1 MAEESKDDVVVEYP
15 NRDKASSK
23 MTKAVVVLL
32 LLVTAVLMTIVTIGG
47 WDKLQGAKLIQV
59 AYILLFLLCAFM
71 VARWR
76 SGLLPVSAAL
86 AVILLIFAAVS
97 GPEWFA
103 RDKEGFD
110 DPAIDS
116 QMLGLI
122 TLLLVPI
129 QVLLIAFAM
138 SGFRQNWQTEV
149 ERRPDKDGDD
159 RDDRDERDDRRQSGG
174 AEPATA

>member
-1 MAEESKDDVVVEYP
+1 MAEERKDDDVVIEYP

-32 LLVTAVLMTIVTIGG
+32 LLVTAALMTIVTVGG

-59 AYILLFLLCAFM
+59 AYILIFLLCAYF
-71 VARWR
+71 VWRWR

-86 AVILLIFAAVS
+86 AIILLIFAAVS

-103 RDKEGFD
+103 RDKDGFD
-110 DPAIDS
+110 QPAIDA

-122 TLLLVPI
+122 TLILVPI
-129 QVLLIAFAM
+129 QVLLIAFSM
-138 SGFRQNWQTEV
+138 SGFSQNWQTEV
-149 ERRPDKDGDD
+149 ERRPDRDRDRDD
-159 RDDRDERDDRRQSGG
+159 RDDRRQTGG